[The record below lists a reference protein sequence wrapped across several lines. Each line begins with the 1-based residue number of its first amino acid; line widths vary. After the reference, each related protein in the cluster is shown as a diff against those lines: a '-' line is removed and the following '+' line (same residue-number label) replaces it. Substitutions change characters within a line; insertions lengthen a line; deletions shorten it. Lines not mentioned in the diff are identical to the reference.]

1 MLINMTE
8 YIVREKLDKLLTD
21 FPEICQC
28 EKCKDDMLAII
39 LNQLPSQYV
48 STHKGELFKRI
59 QASGMQNGVD
69 IDIISLRAIQ
79 LVSASPQHETE

>member
-28 EKCKDDMLAII
+28 EKCKDDMLAVI
-39 LNQLPSQYV
+39 LNQLPAQYV

-79 LVSASPQHETE
+79 LVSASPQHET

>member
-28 EKCKDDMLAII
+28 EKCKDDMLAVI
-39 LNQLPSQYV
+39 LNQLPAQYV

>member
-21 FPEICQC
+21 FPEVCQC
-28 EKCKDDMLAII
+28 EKCKDDMLAVI
-39 LNQLPSQYV
+39 LNQLPAQYV

>member
-8 YIVREKLDKLLTD
+8 YIVREKLDKLLAD

-28 EKCKDDMLAII
+28 EKCKDDMLAVI
-39 LNQLPSQYV
+39 LNQLPAQYV
-48 STHKGELFKRI
+48 STRKGELFKRI

>member
-21 FPEICQC
+21 FPEVCQC
-28 EKCKDDMLAII
+28 EKCKDDMLSVI
-39 LNQLPSQYV
+39 LNQLPAQYV

-79 LVSASPQHETE
+79 LVSVSPRHETE